1 MLRDTLTLAGAT
13 LLPLLVLVFV
23 MVETLHPGEAVY
35 NNSMGSTL
43 REKRLPGGQTL
54 QIVEGDIT
62 FETVD
67 AIVNAANNQLE
78 HGGGVAAAISRA
90 GGPKIQ
96 VESGVWVREHGAVS
110 HAEPAYT
117 TAGNLPCRYVIHA
130 VGPVWG
136 DGDED
141 HKLAAAVRG
150 SLWRADELKLT
161 SIALPAISTG
171 IFGFPKE
178 RAAKII
184 FAAIETYFSAQ
195 GSSTV
200 KLVRVT
206 LFDSPTINVFLEVWD
221 S

>member
-1 MLRDTLTLAGAT
+1 M
-13 LLPLLVLVFV
+13 
-23 MVETLHPGEAVY
+23 M
-35 NNSMGSTL
+35 NSIL
-43 REKRLPGGQTL
+43 REKTLPGGQTL

-62 FETVD
+62 LETVD
-67 AIVNAANNQLE
+67 AIVNAANDQLE
-78 HGGGVAAAISRA
+78 HGGGVAWAISRA

-96 VESGVWVREHGAVS
+96 TESGAWVREHGAVS

-117 TAGNLPCRYVIHA
+117 TGGNLPCRYVIHA

-161 SIALPAISTG
+161 SIAMPAISTG

-178 RAAKII
+178 RAARII
-184 FAAIETYFSAQ
+184 FKTIQAYFA
-195 GSSTV
+195 GKTDSTV
-200 KLVRVT
+200 RLVRVT
-206 LFDSPTINVFLEVWD
+206 LFDLPTIDAFTREWELGIRA
-221 S
+221 